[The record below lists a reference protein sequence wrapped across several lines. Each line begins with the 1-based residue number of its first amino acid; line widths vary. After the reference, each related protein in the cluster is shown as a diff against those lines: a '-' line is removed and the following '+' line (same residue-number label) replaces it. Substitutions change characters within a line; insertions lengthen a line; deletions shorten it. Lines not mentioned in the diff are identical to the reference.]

1 MRLHKWAVAAFLSF
15 ATVSAQPVDPPVAPK
30 VARQAFEKAQA
41 DLKSGRL
48 DDALRDYQQAVEL
61 FPAYAE
67 AWYEMGK
74 LLFEHNQP
82 DTARRALEASI
93 QADPKYA
100 APYLVLAAIEN
111 AQRRWP
117 QLIDLTNRLLQFD
130 SIDYPFA
137 WLLNAVG
144 YYNTHNL
151 APAEK
156 SAREALRID
165 AERNF
170 PDTSRIL
177 GMILAQR
184 GDFAGAAM
192 QFRAYLKAVPLA
204 PDADAVRVKLADA
217 EKRAGSS
224 AAHLQGDSDATPT
237 FSSNVNLAVVRF
249 QFLPRKGDP
258 PRELRREDIEM
269 RENGVVQPVAM
280 FAPLGAAAIS
290 VPVEITLLFDCSA
303 SVDHI
308 GVLNPNTFRENLLDQ
323 FPNVSVAVYGFSDT
337 LVRFATPTRD
347 PATLKNAMDRV
358 ASIPAR
364 GTPLFGS
371 IAAVVENAGTTG
383 PNVVRMLVI
392 FSDGESESPGDELL
406 AREASKAAEKSGM
419 ALFPV
424 ILNKPSA
431 SGSMESIE
439 SVSDFAKLASE
450 TGGHVLQGFMGDDVL
465 PSILKALTH
474 EIQQDYVAG
483 YYMDTSRKPKSRQ
496 VKVALAPGVRGKV
509 YGGAR
514 TVEIMPAGR

>member
-1 MRLHKWAVAAFLSF
+1 MHLQRLAVALFLST
-15 ATVSAQPVDPPVAPK
+15 ATATAQPVAPK
-30 VARQAFEKAQA
+30 EARQAFEKAAA
-41 DLKSGRL
+41 DVKAGHL
-48 DDALRDYQQAVEL
+48 DDALRDYRQAVEL
-61 FPAYAE
+61 FPGYAE

-82 DTARRALEASI
+82 DSARRALEASI

-111 AQRRWP
+111 AGRRWP
-117 QLIDLTNRLLQFD
+117 QLIDLTDQLLQFD

-137 WLLNAVG
+137 WLLNSVG

-151 APAEK
+151 LAAEK

-165 AERNF
+165 SERKF
-170 PDTSRIL
+170 PDMMRIL
-177 GMILAQR
+177 GLILAQR
-184 GDFAGAAM
+184 GDFPGAAE
-192 QFRAYLKAVPLA
+192 QFRAYLKAVPSA
-204 PDADAVRVKLADA
+204 PGAEAIRLKLADA
-217 EKRAGSS
+217 EKRAGS
-224 AAHLQGDSDATPT
+224 AAAPEVTPT
-237 FSSNVNLAVVRF
+237 FSSSVNLAVVRF

-258 PRELRREDIEM
+258 PRELRREDVEM

-303 SVDHI
+303 SVDHV

-406 AREASKAAEKSGM
+406 AGEASKAAEKSGM

-424 ILNKPSA
+424 ILNKPGA

-439 SVSDFAKLASE
+439 SVSDFAKLASD

-496 VKVALAPGVRGKV
+496 MKVTLAPGVRGRV

>member
-1 MRLHKWAVAAFLSF
+1 MKRSYDALSRWAVAVFLSI
-15 ATVSAQPVDPPVAPK
+15 ATASAQPVAPRD
-30 VARQAFEKAQA
+30 ARLAFDRAGIE
-41 DLKSGRL
+41 LKSGRF
-48 DDALRDYQQAVEL
+48 DDALRDYRNAVKL

-82 DTARRALEASI
+82 ETARDALEASV

-111 AQRRWP
+111 TQRHWP
-117 QLIDLTNRLLQFD
+117 QLIDLTDRLLQFD

-144 YYNTHNL
+144 YFNSHNL
-151 APAEK
+151 AAAEK

-165 AERNF
+165 SDRKF

-177 GMILAQR
+177 GLILAQR
-184 GDFAGAAM
+184 GDFAGAAE
-192 QFRAYLKAVPLA
+192 QFRAYLKAVPSA
-204 PDADAVRVKLADA
+204 PDADAVRAKLADA

-224 AAHLQGDSDATPT
+224 AAGPDTTPT
-237 FSSNVNLAVVRF
+237 FSSGVNLAVVRF
-249 QFLPRKGDP
+249 QFVPRKGDP
-258 PRELRREDIEM
+258 PRELHREDVEL
-269 RENGVVQPVAM
+269 RENGIVQPVAV
-280 FAPLGAAAIS
+280 FAPLGSGAIS
-290 VPVEITLLFDCSA
+290 VPVEISLLFDCSA
-303 SVDHI
+303 SVDRI
-308 GVLNPNTFRENLLDQ
+308 GVLNPNTFRENLLDR
-323 FPNVSVAVYGFSDT
+323 FPNVSVAVYGFSDN

-347 PATLKNAMDRV
+347 PATLNDAMAKV
-358 ASIPAR
+358 ATIPAR

-392 FSDGESESPGDELL
+392 FSDGESESPGDEML
-406 AREASKAAEKSGM
+406 AGEASKAAEKSGM

-424 ILNKPSA
+424 ILSKPGA
-431 SGSMESIE
+431 SSSLESIG
-439 SVSDFAKLASE
+439 SVSDFGKLAAD

-496 VKVALAPGVRGKV
+496 IKIGLAPGVRGKV
-509 YGGAR
+509 YGGVR

>member
-1 MRLHKWAVAAFLSF
+1 M
-15 ATVSAQPVDPPVAPK
+15 
-30 VARQAFEKAQA
+30 
-41 DLKSGRL
+41 
-48 DDALRDYQQAVEL
+48 
-61 FPAYAE
+61 
-67 AWYEMGK
+67 
-74 LLFEHNQP
+74 
-82 DTARRALEASI
+82 
-93 QADPKYA
+93 
-100 APYLVLAAIEN
+100 
-111 AQRRWP
+111 
-117 QLIDLTNRLLQFD
+117 
-130 SIDYPFA
+130 
-137 WLLNAVG
+137 
-144 YYNTHNL
+144 
-151 APAEK
+151 
-156 SAREALRID
+156 
-165 AERNF
+165 
-170 PDTSRIL
+170 
-177 GMILAQR
+177 
-184 GDFAGAAM
+184 
-192 QFRAYLKAVPLA
+192 
-204 PDADAVRVKLADA
+204 
-217 EKRAGSS
+217 
-224 AAHLQGDSDATPT
+224 PT

-258 PRELRREDIEM
+258 PRDLRREDIEM

-280 FAPLGAAAIS
+280 FAPLAAAAIS

-308 GVLNPNTFRENLLDQ
+308 GVLNPNTFRENLLDR

-347 PATLKNAMDRV
+347 PATLNDALAKV
-358 ASIPAR
+358 ATIPAR

-371 IAAVVENAGTTG
+371 IAAVVENAGNTG

-406 AREASKAAEKSGM
+406 AGEASKAAEKSGM

-424 ILNKPSA
+424 ILGKPGS
-431 SGSMESIE
+431 SGSTESIE

-496 VKVALAPGVRGKV
+496 IKVALGPGVRGKV
-509 YGGAR
+509 YGGTR